1 MAAPAYPDRDRWRA
15 YWSEMRRFGI
25 LMAVSIAVGAALFL
39 VVDPLKTMAEPWRL
53 PVVFVITFAA
63 AALADRIV
71 AWIGAR
77 WEGREG
83 S

>member
-1 MAAPAYPDRDRWRA
+1 VTWQHPKYPDRDRWPA
-15 YWSEMRRFGI
+15 YS
-25 LMAVSIAVGAALFL
+25 
-39 VVDPLKTMAEPWRL
+39 LKTMAEPWRL
-53 PVVFVITFAA
+53 PVVLVITFAA